1 MKQRL
6 IDILKDYT
14 KENLNNKSLKELLIM
29 YNLLFNRDYALEQER
44 QEWD

>member
-14 KENLNNKSLKELLIM
+14 KEDISNKSLKELLIM

-44 QEWD
+44 QQWE

>member
-1 MKQRL
+1 MKSKL

-14 KENLNNKSLKELLIM
+14 KEDISNKTLKELLIM
-29 YNLLFNRDYALEQER
+29 YNLLFNRDYALEQES

>member
-1 MKQRL
+1 MKSKL

>member
-1 MKQRL
+1 MKSKL
-6 IDILKDYT
+6 IHILKDYI

-44 QEWD
+44 QEWE

>member
-14 KENLNNKSLKELLIM
+14 KEDISNKTLKELLIM

>member
-14 KENLNNKSLKELLIM
+14 KEDISNKSLKELLIM

-44 QEWD
+44 QEWE

>member
-1 MKQRL
+1 MKSKL

-14 KENLNNKSLKELLIM
+14 KEDISNKTLKELLIM

-44 QEWD
+44 QEWE

>member
-14 KENLNNKSLKELLIM
+14 KEDISNKTLKELLIM

-44 QEWD
+44 QEWE

>member
-1 MKQRL
+1 MKSKL

-14 KENLNNKSLKELLIM
+14 KENLNNKTLKELLIM

>member
-44 QEWD
+44 QEWE

>member
-1 MKQRL
+1 MKSKL

-29 YNLLFNRDYALEQER
+29 YNLLFNREYALEQER

>member
-14 KENLNNKSLKELLIM
+14 KENLNNKTLKELLIM

>member
-1 MKQRL
+1 MKSKL

-14 KENLNNKSLKELLIM
+14 KEDISNKTLKELLIM

>member
-14 KENLNNKSLKELLIM
+14 KENLNNKTLKELLIM

-44 QEWD
+44 QEWE

>member
-1 MKQRL
+1 MRQKL
-6 IDILKDYT
+6 INEIKHYT
-14 KENLNNKSLKELLIM
+14 NEDLSNKTLKELLIM

>member
-1 MKQRL
+1 MKRRL

-14 KENLNNKSLKELLIM
+14 KEDISNKTLKELLIM

-44 QEWD
+44 QEWE